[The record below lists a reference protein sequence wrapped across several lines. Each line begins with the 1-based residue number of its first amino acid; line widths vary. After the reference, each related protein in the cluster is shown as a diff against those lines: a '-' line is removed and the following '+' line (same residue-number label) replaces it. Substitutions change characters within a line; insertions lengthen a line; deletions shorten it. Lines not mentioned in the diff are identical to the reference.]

1 MRVSL
6 FWRLGLTYLALVLAV
21 FAGIYWSSAAGVS
34 SDAAAAVRHSLWL
47 AAAGIFVITVVV
59 SFTFSLL
66 FSSRINRVKRF
77 AERAAAG
84 DFTPLQRAA
93 AGDEL
98 ADLADAVGG
107 MVAQLGQTIHTL
119 TDERNQS
126 AAILGSMVEGVA
138 VVGGDERILYCNQAF
153 EQILE
158 LPQGSSQGKKLV
170 EGLRQAD
177 LVTAV
182 RQVLPGGDEVTGEVE
197 VGTVRRRSFS
207 VTAAPVRAAEAS
219 SAVLVLHDITELR
232 RLERVRRDFVANVS
246 HEFKTPLTA
255 IQGFAETLLG
265 GALDDKANRKRFV
278 EIIREHA
285 RRLARLTDDLLK
297 LSRIEAGRLDL
308 ESRPVSVAGL
318 VNACVETARLKAE
331 SRGLTIAVELPEGLP
346 PVRGDA
352 VQLDEVLQNLIDNAL
367 QYTPSGGRIDVTA
380 YSNGHEVIFTVADTG
395 IGIPE
400 SDLERIFERFY
411 RVDAA
416 RSREAGGTGLGLSIA
431 RHIVDAHGGRIWVES
446 AVGLGSRF
454 RFSIDVAS

>member
-1 MRVSL
+1 MTASRWLSQRWNSACCIIWQRGRIACSRATNCWTPCGALSGLSRRAAWMSTSVGCEKKSKPTPIILRSLKLCAARAICSKTLGNPRKRNRLFMRVSL

-119 TDERNQS
+119 TDERNRS

-170 EGLRQAD
+170 
-177 LVTAV
+177 
-182 RQVLPGGDEVTGEVE
+182 
-197 VGTVRRRSFS
+197 
-207 VTAAPVRAAEAS
+207 
-219 SAVLVLHDITELR
+219 
-232 RLERVRRDFVANVS
+232 ERVRRDFVANVS

-308 ESRPVSVAGL
+308 ELRPIRVEAL
-318 VNACVETARLKAE
+318 VNSCIETARLKAE
-331 SRGLTIAVELPEGLP
+331 ARGLQIYVHLPAGLP
-346 PVRGDA
+346 PVRGDGA
-352 VQLDEVLQNLIDNAL
+352 QLGEVLQNLLDNAL
-367 QYTPSGGRIDVTA
+367 Q
-380 YSNGHEVIFTVADTG
+380 
-395 IGIPE
+395 
-400 SDLERIFERFY
+400 
-411 RVDAA
+411 
-416 RSREAGGTGLGLSIA
+416 
-431 RHIVDAHGGRIWVES
+431 
-446 AVGLGSRF
+446 
-454 RFSIDVAS
+454 

>member
-47 AAAGIFVITVVV
+47 AAAGILVITAVV

-77 AERAAAG
+77 AQRAAAG

-119 TDERNQS
+119 TDERNRS

-318 VNACVETARLKAE
+318 VNGCVETARLNAE
-331 SRGLTIAVELPEGLP
+331 SRGLRIAVELPEGLP

-446 AVGLGSRF
+446 AVGQGSRF
-454 RFSIDVAS
+454 RFSIDAAS

>member
-21 FAGIYWSSAAGVS
+21 LAGVYWLIARRVCSDSAAV
-34 SDAAAAVRHSLWL
+34 VRHSLWL
-47 AAAGIFVITVVV
+47 GALGILVATAAASLI
-59 SFTFSLL
+59 FSLL

-77 AERAAAG
+77 AQRAAAG
-84 DFTPLQRAA
+84 DFTPLEGAA
-93 AGDEL
+93 RDEL
-98 ADLADAVGG
+98 TDLADAVGG
-107 MVAQLGQTIHTL
+107 MVAELGRTIHTL
-119 TDERNQS
+119 TDERNRS

-138 VVGGDERILYCNQAF
+138 VVSGDERILYCNQAF

-170 EGLRQAD
+170 EGLRQAE

-207 VTAAPVRAAEAS
+207 VTAAPVRAAGAS

-265 GALDDKANRKRFV
+265 GALDDKANRKRFM

-285 RRLARLTDDLLK
+285 QRLARLTDDLLK
-297 LSRIEAGRLDL
+297 LSRIEAGRLEL
-308 ESRPVSVAGL
+308 ESRPVSVAAL
-318 VNACVETARLKAE
+318 VNGCVETARLKAE
-331 SRGLTIAVELPEGLP
+331 SKGLRLTVGLPEDLP
-346 PVRGDA
+346 AVRGDA
-352 VQLDEVLQNLIDNAL
+352 VQLGEVLQNLIDNAL
-367 QYTPSGGRIDVTA
+367 QYTPPGGRIDVTA

-400 SDLERIFERFY
+400 ADLERIFERFY

-446 AVGLGSRF
+446 AVGQGSRF
-454 RFSIDVAS
+454 RFSIDSAA

>member
-21 FAGIYWSSAAGVS
+21 LAGVYWIIARGIS
-34 SDAAAAVRHSLWL
+34 SDSAVVVRHSLWL
-47 AAAGIFVITVVV
+47 GALGILVATAVASLI
-59 SFTFSLL
+59 FSLL

-77 AERAAAG
+77 AQRAAAG
-84 DFTPLQRAA
+84 DFTPLEGAA
-93 AGDEL
+93 RDEL
-98 ADLADAVGG
+98 TDLADAVGG
-107 MVAQLGQTIHTL
+107 MVAELGRTIHTL
-119 TDERNQS
+119 TDERNRS

-138 VVGGDERILYCNQAF
+138 VVSGDERILYCNQAF

-170 EGLRQAD
+170 EGLRQAE

-207 VTAAPVRAAEAS
+207 VTAAPVRAAGAS

-255 IQGFAETLLG
+255 IQGFAETLLS
-265 GALDDKANRKRFV
+265 GALDDKANRKRFM

-285 RRLARLTDDLLK
+285 QRLARLTDDLLK
-297 LSRIEAGRLDL
+297 LSRIEAGRLEL
-308 ESRPVSVAGL
+308 ESRPVSVAAL
-318 VNACVETARLKAE
+318 VNGCVETARLKAE
-331 SRGLTIAVELPEGLP
+331 SKGLRLTVGLPEDLP
-346 PVRGDA
+346 AVRGDA
-352 VQLDEVLQNLIDNAL
+352 VQLGEVLQNLIDNAL
-367 QYTPSGGRIDVTA
+367 QYTPPGGRIDVTA

-400 SDLERIFERFY
+400 ADLERIFERFY

-446 AVGLGSRF
+446 AVGQGSRF
-454 RFSIDVAS
+454 RFSIDSAE